1 MATKVKRKVKKV
13 EAPKITD
20 GAAKIVRINDGAART
35 SPAVKVTKARN
46 RRPQQKRSLTP
57 WLIGAGV
64 VLLIAVPTGINVYR
78 QSQLP
83 GERFG
88 SLGNAHISETAPEPR
103 YNSNPPTSGPHLP
116 YTAGWGSY
124 TEVQP
129 DKLLV
134 HNLEDAGVILW
145 YRAGT
150 PEENQQRVGA
160 LEASYDATRY
170 RRVVI
175 APRENLETAYAMTA
189 WRRLQAFDEI
199 NPDKVNAFMEAY
211 EGIDHHP
218 AGGA

>member
-1 MATKVKRKVKKV
+1 MATKANKGKLKKI
-13 EAPKITD
+13 EAAERTSPN
-20 GAAKIVRINDGAART
+20 GATKTPPSETTSAKAKART
-35 SPAVKVTKARN
+35 SKYQK
-46 RRPQQKRSLTP
+46 KRSATP
-57 WLIGAGV
+57 WLVGVGVALLVIVPAGV
-64 VLLIAVPTGINVYR
+64 NIYR

-88 SLGNAHISETAPEPR
+88 NLGNAHISETAPEPA
-103 YNSNPPTSGPHLP
+103 YNSSPPTSGPHLS

-150 PEENQQRVGA
+150 PEENAQQVRE
-160 LEASYDATRY
+160 LEAAYDSRRY

-175 APRENLETAYAMTA
+175 APREDMETAYAMTA
-189 WRRLQAFDEI
+189 WRRLQTFDEV
-199 NPDKVNAFMEAY
+199 NPDEINAFMEAY